1 MTLVGNPRS
10 KPNLFPPPRPRRKRP
25 DEIAE
30 SLKDWIVDHKV
41 NPGERLPQERELI
54 KQFSASK
61 GTIREALKSLETQ
74 GLIYTRPGPGGG
86 VFVGALSGDRAME
99 LLSNY
104 FFFRQPSIGD
114 IYAIRKKLEPE
125 LAASVVGHLSDDD
138 YRRLEETMRI
148 YNHPAAN
155 LGEEY
160 QQRIAELDFH
170 TVLAELCPNPVLGF
184 VCGFMQN
191 LLRDLTLCRRIYD
204 KPNPELREHAMH
216 YQVRL
221 LHALRDEDQ
230 DEARE
235 IMYDHM
241 CAAHRY
247 MEACEAEYRGA
258 FLRFDT

>member
-1 MTLVGNPRS
+1 MTLAGDAQT
-10 KPNLFPPPRPRRKRP
+10 KPNLFPPRRPRRKRS
-25 DEIAE
+25 DEIAD
-30 SLKDWIVDHKV
+30 SIKDWIVEDKLT
-41 NPGERLPQERELI
+41 PGTRLPLERELI
-54 KQFSASK
+54 VRFGASK

-74 GLIYTRPGPGGG
+74 GLIYTRTGPAGGA
-86 VFVGALSGDRAME
+86 FVGMLSGDRAME

-125 LAASVVGHLSDDD
+125 LAASVVGHLSEDDFC
-138 YRRLEETMRI
+138 RLEDTMRV

-204 KPNPELREHAMH
+204 KPNPGLREHAMH

-221 LHALRDEDQ
+221 LQALRDQ
-230 DEARE
+230 DPDATRT
-235 IMYDHM
+235 IMSEHM
-241 CAAHRY
+241 KAAQHY
-247 MEACEAEYRGA
+247 MEACEAEFRGD
-258 FLRFDT
+258 FLRFDP